1 MRLKDLEKNPVY
13 RNEHEVHAK
22 YCNGEGIIFEI
33 NTFTREVMEHECPF
47 CKRVKDYRLGKR
59 LERTFLDG
67 QTTDKKPSEIH
78 LGIDE

>member
-1 MRLKDLEKNPVY
+1 MRFKDLEKNPVY
-13 RNEHEVHAK
+13 RQEHEVHAK

-33 NTFTREVMEHECPF
+33 NTYTREVMENECPF

-67 QTTDKKPSEIH
+67 QNSDQRPVEIPS
-78 LGIDE
+78 GIDE